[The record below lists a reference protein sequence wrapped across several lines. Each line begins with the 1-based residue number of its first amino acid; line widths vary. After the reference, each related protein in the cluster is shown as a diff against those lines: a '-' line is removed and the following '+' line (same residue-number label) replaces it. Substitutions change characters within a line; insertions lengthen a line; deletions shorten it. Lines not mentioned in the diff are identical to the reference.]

1 MIGRDAGG
9 GGDACFKGNMQS
21 FFYGGRDIIS
31 RLEMPDDIVSMVT
44 SSVICDVRVR
54 VMKLVTACLCI
65 SVLQS
70 EVPYHTVT
78 FRDNTDSFATLPT
91 ISLDGDLYLQLMIKV
106 CRLVMGHAK

>member
-1 MIGRDAGG
+1 M
-9 GGDACFKGNMQS
+9 
-21 FFYGGRDIIS
+21 
-31 RLEMPDDIVSMVT
+31 LHVV
-44 SSVICDVRVR
+44 VIC
-54 VMKLVTACLCI
+54 LHI